1 MKIFL
6 RSFFFFIFFLI
17 ISIFYLSTFGF
28 ETDKFNS
35 QIINKIK
42 NVDKRINIEL
52 KKIKIVLNPLSL
64 KLDIKTIGSKLKT
77 KNTTIEIENIRTQI
91 SLISLLKNE
100 YSIKNL
106 EISTKSTEIKNLVS
120 FVRSFK
126 NTPELFLLEKT
137 IRKGFIIAD
146 INLEFDTNGKIKENY
161 QINGFI
167 KDARLNILKRYDLQK
182 INLIFEYKNSDIL
195 FNDISFSLNGLNFLS
210 ENVLINKVKNDIF
223 VNGNLNNKKLNIDQ
237 KNFNLLIKPFI
248 PELDLKKLVL
258 SSNNIFSFRIN
269 DKLRFNNFEISSEM
283 LVDELTIT
291 NKYDL
296 KTFFPNIKKNISLI
310 NNKIIIKYKKNDLS
324 INGSGNLAYQDKQ
337 DKLNYL
343 ISKKNDDL
351 NFETSL
357 IINENPFVISFLDY
371 KKNHKDEISIN
382 IKGSKNKKN
391 NTLIKSINI
400 NDKENI
406 FSLKNLLLNTKNE
419 IIKLDEVLLKYTD
432 TRKQKNSLK
441 FYKKNNK
448 FFLKGSFFNADKLID
463 DLLFNESENLNFF
476 SQDIK
481 IKIDIDKVYLD
492 NEYYLTNFSGDI
504 FLKNKKLFQ
513 ADLNGNFS
521 NDKKLKF
528 TISNT
533 DFSKITTLYID
544 RAEPVVKRYK
554 FVKGFEGGSLD
565 FNSSK
570 KSGESISQL
579 RIYDFKLKE
588 LPLLTKILTL
598 ASLQGVADIL
608 TGEGIRFDEFEMNF
622 KNKDNLMTIDEI
634 YAIGPA
640 ISILMD
646 GYIEKNNLV
655 SLRGTLVPAT
665 TINKFIGSLPVLGKI
680 LVGSKTG
687 EGVFGVSF
695 KIKGPPKKMETSVN
709 PIKTLTPRFITRTLE
724 KIKKN

>member
-1 MKIFL
+1 VIEK
-6 RSFFFFIFFLI
+6 
-17 ISIFYLSTFGF
+17 FYC
-28 ETDKFNS
+28 

-42 NVDKRINIEL
+42 NVGKKINIEL

-77 KNTTIEIENIRTQI
+77 KNTTIETENIRTQI

-146 INLEFDTNGKIKENY
+146 INLEFDTSGKIKENY

-237 KNFNLLIKPFI
+237 KNFNLFIKPFI

-528 TISNT
+528 TIKNT

>member
-724 KIKKN
+724 IIKKN

>member
-1 MKIFL
+1 M
-6 RSFFFFIFFLI
+6 
-17 ISIFYLSTFGF
+17 
-28 ETDKFNS
+28 
-35 QIINKIK
+35 
-42 NVDKRINIEL
+42 
-52 KKIKIVLNPLSL
+52 
-64 KLDIKTIGSKLKT
+64 
-77 KNTTIEIENIRTQI
+77 
-91 SLISLLKNE
+91 
-100 YSIKNL
+100 
-106 EISTKSTEIKNLVS
+106 
-120 FVRSFK
+120 
-126 NTPELFLLEKT
+126 
-137 IRKGFIIAD
+137 
-146 INLEFDTNGKIKENY
+146 
-161 QINGFI
+161 
-167 KDARLNILKRYDLQK
+167 
-182 INLIFEYKNSDIL
+182 
-195 FNDISFSLNGLNFLS
+195 
-210 ENVLINKVKNDIF
+210 
-223 VNGNLNNKKLNIDQ
+223 
-237 KNFNLLIKPFI
+237 
-248 PELDLKKLVL
+248 
-258 SSNNIFSFRIN
+258 
-269 DKLRFNNFEISSEM
+269 
-283 LVDELTIT
+283 
-291 NKYDL
+291 
-296 KTFFPNIKKNISLI
+296 
-310 NNKIIIKYKKNDLS
+310 
-324 INGSGNLAYQDKQ
+324 
-337 DKLNYL
+337 NYL

-528 TISNT
+528 TIKNT

>member
-77 KNTTIEIENIRTQI
+77 KNTTIETENIRTQI

-504 FLKNKKLFQ
+504 FLKNKKLFK